1 MDIENDTPEEGASL
15 ADTLRAELSKAPPI
29 EASEEI
35 IEDGPSRDEVGRF
48 APKPEGEQPQA
59 QPVQPIPDQTQGAQ
73 PPASW
78 SKEDRAVFATLP
90 PNVQEL
96 LARREREMTADYT
109 RKTQEIAEIR
119 RFSDDIR
126 PVFEKNQQLIAHA
139 GAPPAQVMD
148 QLLGMYGYS
157 QRDPAGYLKWAA
169 QSLGVDLSQLTAP
182 TDEYVDPAF
191 NELRNQITPLNQQI
205 QSVTQYIQ
213 QQEAARQEQERQQTL
228 STIDTFAQEKDA
240 SGTPL
245 RPYFEQVRV
254 AMGRLLQPDANGNAI
269 ASDLQDAYE
278 KATWADPS
286 IRAELQKP
294 KLADQTVQNAKKVAA
309 MNVRSSGG
317 ASVESAGSLRDTLRE
332 EFARRG

>member
-1 MDIENDTPEEGASL
+1 MDIDNDTPEQGASL
-15 ADTLRAELSKAPPI
+15 ADTLRSELSKAPPPDI
-29 EASEEI
+29 SEEI

-48 APKPEGEQPQA
+48 APKTEQAAEQAPPVQVPDQPQG
-59 QPVQPIPDQTQGAQ
+59 VQ

-96 LARREREMTADYT
+96 LSRREREMTADYT

-119 RFSDDIR
+119 RFSDEMR

-148 QLLGMYGYS
+148 QLLGMYGFS

-169 QSLGVDLSQLTAP
+169 QSLGVDLSQLTAAS
-182 TDEYVDPAF
+182 DEYVDPAF
-191 NELRNQITPLNQQI
+191 NELRNQLAPLNQQV

-213 QQEAARQEQERQQTL
+213 EQERQRQEQERQQTL
-228 STIDTFAQEKDA
+228 SAIETFANEKDT
-240 SGTPL
+240 SGQPL
-245 RPYFEQVRV
+245 RPYFEQVKV
-254 AMGRLLQPDANGNAI
+254 AMGRLLQPDANGNAM
-269 ASDLQDAYE
+269 ATDLQDAYD

-294 KLADQTVQNAKKVAA
+294 KAPDKTVENAKKVAA
-309 MNVRSSGG
+309 MNVKSSGG
-317 ASVESAGSLRDTLRE
+317 ASAESAGSLRDTLRE
-332 EFARRG
+332 EMARRA